1 MTKLTRQYRFGRF
14 WFDEARRDLQCDG
27 VPLPARTQA
36 LDLLT
41 ALLAKPGALVSKDE
55 LMKAAWPGLNVEEG
69 NIAVQVHYL
78 RNLLQDTEKPY
89 RWIAT
94 EPGRGYRFIGA
105 LEAEP
110 DAPAH
115 GLTQVVSAV
124 DDGLPD
130 ASGLFVGRER
140 ELATLQA
147 QMPRHRLVTVTGP
160 GGMGKTRLA
169 IEFAREHVADP
180 FNKLLFL
187 GLEGLRQKDQISFRL
202 AGRLGVQ
209 PAEGPQMVD
218 VLADALQKQGY
229 LIIFD
234 NCEHVLVEVATL
246 AEVILQH
253 APGVSILATSREPLK
268 IAEEFVFP
276 LGPLNVPGA
285 GALSASDIEAFTAV
299 RLFADK
305 AQASDPGF
313 TLSDAIARD
322 VAAICR
328 KMEGIPLA
336 LQLAAAQLHAL
347 SLPELL
353 NDMSKPGRFSRTA
366 SPSVPARHRTV
377 EATIAWSVAL
387 LTDKERAALRRLSV
401 FPGRFTM
408 AGAAAVIADGFI
420 DADETADLLS
430 SLSEKSLLITASP
443 HFGQHRFHLLE
454 STRDYGQGMLSQA
467 GEAAVLNKRL
477 ALLMIDTFGHA
488 RDTWPD
494 SRADEWAA
502 AIEPDIESLRTALD
516 WAFSPHGDRAI
527 GVALAAR
534 LRALFSDR
542 LITQREFLSAIN
554 LASSSLNAA
563 VPGQDEGWIL
573 LSAAYDLSAGHERCV
588 ELAVASMACFL
599 TLGDPT
605 LIAFSAAKA
614 AVHTAFHA
622 GATLP
627 NPYRDEALAMLPLVP
642 ANRYRSATLL
652 NTAVSLAVTSGDGN
666 PEAAQTYFE
675 QAPPIAH
682 EFNDRAQIS
691 LIGANLAEL
700 EATRGNYDAAIKRAE
715 TLAQQSRSRRD
726 LHRLSHELLN
736 LIAYSLLANR
746 VREARDAAAEAVQLL
761 IDFEDAHWGADY
773 GGRFSMLAA
782 RLGHWRHAAKLA
794 GFSNEYHESQ
804 NKVRQNVDQRLWE
817 KLLVSLNEAEV
828 AGALQHSERLELMRQ
843 GATLSLREA
852 LLVAQASL
860 ETCEERLVL

>member
-1 MTKLTRQYRFGRF
+1 
-14 WFDEARRDLQCDG
+14 
-27 VPLPARTQA
+27 
-36 LDLLT
+36 
-41 ALLAKPGALVSKDE
+41 
-55 LMKAAWPGLNVEEG
+55 
-69 NIAVQVHYL
+69 
-78 RNLLQDTEKPY
+78 
-89 RWIAT
+89 
-94 EPGRGYRFIGA
+94 
-105 LEAEP
+105 
-110 DAPAH
+110 
-115 GLTQVVSAV
+115 
-124 DDGLPD
+124 
-130 ASGLFVGRER
+130 
-140 ELATLQA
+140 
-147 QMPRHRLVTVTGP
+147 
-160 GGMGKTRLA
+160 
-169 IEFAREHVADP
+169 
-180 FNKLLFL
+180 
-187 GLEGLRQKDQISFRL
+187 
-202 AGRLGVQ
+202 
-209 PAEGPQMVD
+209 
-218 VLADALQKQGY
+218 
-229 LIIFD
+229 
-234 NCEHVLVEVATL
+234 
-246 AEVILQH
+246 
-253 APGVSILATSREPLK
+253 
-268 IAEEFVFP
+268 
-276 LGPLNVPGA
+276 
-285 GALSASDIEAFTAV
+285 
-299 RLFADK
+299 
-305 AQASDPGF
+305 
-313 TLSDAIARD
+313 
-322 VAAICR
+322 
-328 KMEGIPLA
+328 
-336 LQLAAAQLHAL
+336 
-347 SLPELL
+347 
-353 NDMSKPGRFSRTA
+353 
-366 SPSVPARHRTV
+366 
-377 EATIAWSVAL
+377 
-387 LTDKERAALRRLSV
+387 
-401 FPGRFTM
+401 
-408 AGAAAVIADGFI
+408 
-420 DADETADLLS
+420 
-430 SLSEKSLLITASP
+430 
-443 HFGQHRFHLLE
+443 
-454 STRDYGQGMLSQA
+454 MLSQA

-675 QAPPIAH
+675 QALPIAH